1 MKLNPQQQAAVEYLS
16 GPLLVLAGAGSGKTR
31 VITEKIAYLI
41 GKMGLAPEKIAAIT
55 FTNKAAR
62 EMGDRI
68 RRRLKN
74 KNTQGLTLCT
84 FHALGWR
91 ILREHAEQLGFRP
104 GISILDERDTLQ
116 LVRDLLVPGT
126 NADVVRQARWQ
137 LSRWKNMALD
147 VAEAE
152 QYAKSPGEVAALSLY
167 QRYQSQLKTLNAV
180 DFDDLIMLPLQL
192 LKREDIRILWQE
204 KLRYLLVDEY
214 QDTNETQ
221 YQLLQLLSG
230 SRGAYTAVGDDDQS
244 IYAFRGAQPEN
255 INQLGV
261 DYPQLKVIKL
271 EQNYRSSGRVLS
283 AANAVIAN
291 NPHAHEKKL
300 WSALPEGELIR
311 IIPCKDE
318 QDEARKVT
326 SEILHRKFTRN
337 AHYGEFAVL
346 YRGNFQSRV
355 FEQALRE
362 QKVPYHLSGGISFF
376 DRTEIKDLLCYFR
389 LMINPSDNT
398 AFLRIV
404 NTPRR
409 GLGAGTV
416 AKVAETAAEM
426 KLSLLDAA
434 RHSHCIDKLS
444 TRAAESLRDFTDT
457 ILRFGAAG
465 EHGDP
470 NAAIQDLVKS
480 IHYSQW
486 LQDQAE
492 TPKDAEWR
500 QKNVDEL
507 LAWIERIAQASDTNM
522 NLTDLIGQ
530 LTLMTSLND
539 DEDPGEVV
547 RLMTLHAAKGLEFKH
562 VFMVGVEEGL
572 LPHKMSLDEG
582 GEEEERRL
590 MYVGITRA
598 EETLTL
604 CHASKRKRFGERLN
618 CKPSRF
624 LDELPENCVL
634 KTGSGSDEEATETE
648 DRAKAHL
655 ANLGSMFGDS

>member
-41 GKMGLAPEKIAAIT
+41 SNMGLAPEKIAAIT

-62 EMGDRI
+62 EMRERI
-68 RRRLKN
+68 SKRLKN
-74 KNTQGLTLCT
+74 HNTRGISLCT

-91 ILREHAEQLGFRP
+91 ILREHAQTLDYRP
-104 GISILDERDTLQ
+104 GISILDERDTMQ

-126 NADVVRQARWQ
+126 KADIVRQARWQ

-147 VAEAE
+147 VSEAE
-152 QYAKSPGEVAALSLY
+152 EHARSPGEIAALSLY
-167 QRYQSQLKTLNAV
+167 QRYQAQLKTLNAV

-192 LKREDIRILWQE
+192 LRHEEIRTLWQE
-204 KLRYLLVDEY
+204 KLRYILVDEY

-221 YQLLQLLSG
+221 YQLLQLLCG
-230 SRGAYTAVGDDDQS
+230 SRGAFTAVGDDDQS

-261 DYPQLKVIKL
+261 DYPKLKVIKL
-271 EQNYRSSGRVLS
+271 EQNYRSSGRVLK

-300 WSALPEGELIR
+300 WSALPEGDLLR
-311 IIPCKDE
+311 IIPCDDE

-337 AHYGEFAVL
+337 SHYGEFAIL

-362 QKVPYHLSGGISFF
+362 QRVPYHLSGGISFF

-389 LMINPSDNT
+389 LLINPTDNT
-398 AFLRIV
+398 AFLRVV
-404 NTPRR
+404 NTPKR
-409 GLGAGTV
+409 GLGTGSI

-426 KLSLLDAA
+426 QCGLLDAA
-434 RHSHCIDKLS
+434 RHSHCIDRLS
-444 TRAAESLRDFTDT
+444 PRVAESMRDFTDT
-457 ILRFGAAG
+457 VLRLGAAG

-470 NAAIQDLVKS
+470 MAAIQELVKS
-480 IHYSQW
+480 INYSQW
-486 LQDQAE
+486 LKDQAE

-500 QKNVDEL
+500 QKNVDDL
-507 LAWIERIAQASDTNM
+507 LSWVGKLAETGGPGM

-539 DEDPGEVV
+539 DEDPGQVV

-598 EETLTL
+598 EETLTI
-604 CHASKRKRFGERLN
+604 CHAKKRKRFGEALT

-624 LDELPENCVL
+624 LDELPEDCVL
-634 KTGSGSDEEATETE
+634 RSGSGSEVEEEE
-648 DRAKAHL
+648 KQDRAKAHL
-655 ANLGSMFGDS
+655 ANLEAMFGG

>member
-31 VITEKIAYLI
+31 VITEKIAYLVST
-41 GKMGLAPEKIAAIT
+41 MGLAPEKIAAIT
-55 FTNKAAR
+55 FTNKSAR
-62 EMGDRI
+62 EMRERI
-68 RRRLKN
+68 GKRLKN
-74 KNTQGLTLCT
+74 HNIRGLTLCT

-91 ILREHAEQLGFRP
+91 ILREHAAVLDYRP

-126 NADVVRQARWQ
+126 KADIVRQARWQ

-147 VAEAE
+147 VNEAE
-152 QYAKSPGEVAALSLY
+152 EHANSPGEIAALSLY
-167 QRYQSQLKTLNAV
+167 QRYQAQLKTLNAV

-192 LKREDIRILWQE
+192 LQREEIRTLWQE

-221 YQLLQLLSG
+221 YRLLQLLSG
-230 SRGAYTAVGDDDQS
+230 SRGAFTAVGDDDQS

-255 INQLGV
+255 IHQLSV

-271 EQNYRSSGRVLS
+271 EQNYRSSGRVLK

-291 NPHAHEKKL
+291 NPHTHEKKL

-337 AHYGEFAVL
+337 NQFGEFAVL

-362 QKVPYHLSGGISFF
+362 QQVPYHLSGGISFF

-389 LMINPSDNT
+389 LLINPTDNT
-398 AFLRIV
+398 AFLRVV
-404 NTPRR
+404 NTPKR
-409 GLGAGTV
+409 GLGAGTI
-416 AKVAETAAEM
+416 AKVAETAAAM
-426 KLSLLDAA
+426 QCGLLDAA
-434 RHSHCIDKLS
+434 RHSHCLDRLS
-444 TRAAESLRDFTDT
+444 PRLTQSLQDFTAT
-457 ILRFGAAG
+457 ILRLGAAG

-470 NAAIQDLVKS
+470 MVAIEDLLS
-480 IHYSQW
+480 TINYSQW
-486 LQDQAE
+486 LIDQVE
-492 TPKDAEWR
+492 TPKDAERR
-500 QKNVDEL
+500 QKNVDDL
-507 LAWIERIAQASDTNM
+507 LRWITRLAENGGPGM

-530 LTLMTSLND
+530 LSLMTSLND
-539 DEDPGEVV
+539 DEDPGQVV

-582 GEEEERRL
+582 GEDEERRL

-598 EETLTL
+598 EETLTI
-604 CHASKRKRFGERLN
+604 CHAKKRKRFGEVLT

-624 LDELPENCVL
+624 LDELPEECIL
-634 KTGSGSDEEATETE
+634 RSGSGSEIEISEKQ

-655 ANLGSMFGDS
+655 ANLESMFG

>member
-31 VITEKIAYLI
+31 VITEKIAYLVSN
-41 GKMGLAPEKIAAIT
+41 MGLAPEKIAAIT

-62 EMGDRI
+62 EMRERI
-68 RRRLKN
+68 GKRLKN
-74 KNTQGLTLCT
+74 HNIRGLTLCT

-91 ILREHAEQLGFRP
+91 ILREHASVLDYRP
-104 GISILDERDTLQ
+104 GISILDERDTMQ

-126 NADVVRQARWQ
+126 KADIVRQARWQ

-147 VAEAE
+147 VIEAE
-152 QYAKSPGEVAALSLY
+152 EHASSPGEIAALSLY
-167 QRYQSQLKTLNAV
+167 QRYQTQLKTLNAV

-192 LKREDIRILWQE
+192 LQREEIRTLWQE

-221 YQLLQLLSG
+221 YRLLQLLSG
-230 SRGAYTAVGDDDQS
+230 SRGAFTAVGDDDQS

-255 INQLGV
+255 INQLGI
-261 DYPQLKVIKL
+261 DYPRLKVIKL
-271 EQNYRSSGRVLS
+271 EQNYRSSGRVLK

-291 NPHAHEKKL
+291 NPHTHEKKL

-311 IIPCKDE
+311 IIPCEDE

-337 AHYGEFAVL
+337 SQFGEFAVL

-362 QKVPYHLSGGISFF
+362 QQVPYHLSGGISFF

-389 LMINPSDNT
+389 LLINPTDNT
-398 AFLRIV
+398 AFLRVV
-404 NTPRR
+404 NTPKR

-416 AKVAETAAEM
+416 AKVAETAAAM
-426 KLSLLDAA
+426 QCGLLDAA
-434 RHSHCIDKLS
+434 RHSHCINRLGP
-444 TRAAESLRDFTDT
+444 RMAESLQDFTAT
-457 ILRFGAAG
+457 ILRLGAAG

-470 NAAIQDLVKS
+470 MTAIEDLLTA
-480 IHYSQW
+480 INYSQW

-492 TPKDAEWR
+492 TPKDAERR
-500 QKNVDEL
+500 QKNVDDL
-507 LAWIERIAQASDTNM
+507 LRWITRLAENGGPGM
-522 NLTDLIGQ
+522 NLTNLIGQ
-530 LTLMTSLND
+530 LSLMTSLND
-539 DEDPGEVV
+539 DEDPGQVV

-582 GEEEERRL
+582 GEDEERRL

-598 EETLTL
+598 EETLTI
-604 CHASKRKRFGERLN
+604 CHAKKRKRFGEVLK

-624 LDELPENCVL
+624 LDELPEECIL
-634 KTGSGSDEEATETE
+634 RSGSGSEIEISEKQ

-655 ANLGSMFGDS
+655 ANLEAMFGG

>member
-41 GKMGLAPEKIAAIT
+41 SNMGLAPEKIAAIT

-62 EMGDRI
+62 EMRERI
-68 RRRLKN
+68 GKRLKN
-74 KNTQGLTLCT
+74 HNTRGITLCT

-91 ILREHAEQLGFRP
+91 ILREHAQTLDYRP
-104 GISILDERDTLQ
+104 GISILDERDTMQ

-126 NADVVRQARWQ
+126 KADVVRQARWQ

-152 QYAKSPGEVAALSLY
+152 EHARSPGEIAALSLY
-167 QRYQSQLKTLNAV
+167 QRYQTQLKTLNAV

-192 LKREDIRILWQE
+192 LRREEIRIIWQE

-221 YQLLQLLSG
+221 YQLLQLLAG
-230 SRGAYTAVGDDDQS
+230 NRGAFTAVGDDDQS

-261 DYPQLKVIKL
+261 DYPKLKVIKL
-271 EQNYRSSGRVLS
+271 EQNYRSSGRVLK

-300 WSALPEGELIR
+300 WSALPEGDLLR
-311 IIPCKDE
+311 IIPCDDE

-337 AHYGEFAVL
+337 NHYGEFAIL

-362 QKVPYHLSGGISFF
+362 QRVPYHLSGGISFF

-389 LMINPSDNT
+389 LLINPTDNT
-398 AFLRIV
+398 AFLRVV
-404 NTPRR
+404 NTPKR
-409 GLGAGTV
+409 GLGAGSI

-426 KLSLLDAA
+426 QCGLLDAA
-434 RHSHCIDKLS
+434 RHSHCIDRLS
-444 TRAAESLRDFTDT
+444 PRIAESMQDFTDT
-457 ILRFGAAG
+457 ILRLGAAG
-465 EHGDP
+465 EHGEP
-470 NAAIQDLVKS
+470 VAAIQELVEAVN
-480 IHYSQW
+480 YSQW
-486 LQDQAE
+486 LKDQAE

-500 QKNVDEL
+500 QKNVDDL
-507 LAWIERIAQASDTNM
+507 LSWIQKMAENGGPGM

-539 DEDPGEVV
+539 DEDPGQVV
-547 RLMTLHAAKGLEFKH
+547 RLMTLHSAKGLEFKH

-598 EETLTL
+598 EETLTI
-604 CHASKRKRFGERLN
+604 CHAKKRKRFGETLN

-624 LDELPENCVL
+624 LDELPEDCVL
-634 KTGSGSDEEATETE
+634 RSGSGSEVEESEKE

-655 ANLGSMFGDS
+655 ANLEAMFGD